1 MIENIADK
9 EPENLKDVFYIGYS
23 RLFEKQ
29 WPMWVGGLLFGLLNV
44 FMFAFEKP
52 WSVADGVRNWGNWVL
67 NSLNITEIT
76 IINPH
81 LYSTS
86 ILNFGIIAGALASAL
101 LARQFQVRIAPKR
114 ELLKALI
121 GGTLMGIGASLSFGC
136 NIGGF
141 FSALSALSMSGL
153 AMMAGLI
160 IGSIIGLKIL
170 VWELT
175 YLSPSS
181 VTYKKENQKKDKKRQ
196 PFIGITILI
205 FGVILSL
212 VYDELDY
219 SIRGGFLIFGLI
231 IGIIMQRTRFCFV
244 RAFREPFMTGDGTAT
259 KAVVL
264 AVLIGVVGFSI
275 LKWTDMKDW
284 EAQVSAGFWLGS
296 LLGGTVF
303 GIGMSLSGG
312 CASGTLWRV
321 GEGHTKL
328 WLALV
333 AFTLSASYFR
343 DWLGTSGWA
352 TKLGEALFIPKCKD
366 AYSTIINTAATG
378 KPPYTVPDNLDNITY
393 STVVGCTR
401 DHTLKKLIADIKAG
415 ASLKKK

>member
-1 MIENIADK
+1 MVDNIIEK
-9 EPENLKDVFYIGYS
+9 EPENLKEVFSNGYS
-23 RLFEKQ
+23 RLFERQ

-52 WSVADGVRNWGNWVL
+52 WSVADGVRNWGNWFL
-67 NSLNITEIT
+67 NSINLTEIT

-86 ILNFGIIAGALASAL
+86 ILNFGIIAGALSSAL
-101 LARQFQVRIAPKR
+101 LAKQFQVRFAPIR
-114 ELLKALI
+114 EMIKALI
-121 GGTLMGIGASLSFGC
+121 GGTLMGVGASLSFGC

-141 FSALSALSMSGL
+141 FSALSALSMSGI

-160 IGSIIGLKIL
+160 IGSVIGLKLL
-170 VWELT
+170 VLELT

-181 VTYKKENQKKDKKRQ
+181 VPVRKVNQKKEKKNQ
-196 PFIGITILI
+196 PALGI
-205 FGVILSL
+205 VILLAGLILAL

-244 RAFREPFMTGDGTAT
+244 RAFREPFMTGDGSAT

-264 AVLIGVVGFSI
+264 AVLIGVLGFSI

-284 EAQVSAGFWLGS
+284 EAQVSAGFWFGS
-296 LLGGTVF
+296 LIGGTIF
-303 GIGMSLSGG
+303 GVGMSLSGG

-328 WLALV
+328 WVALF
-333 AFTLSASYFR
+333 AFILSASYFR
-343 DWLGTSGWA
+343 EWLATSGWA
-352 TKLGEALFIPKCKD
+352 TKLGEALFIPELVGWKMGILSVFVLMLVWYLIVSWNEATRKLV
-366 AYSTIINTAATG
+366 II
-378 KPPYTVPDNLDNITY
+378 
-393 STVVGCTR
+393 
-401 DHTLKKLIADIKAG
+401 
-415 ASLKKK
+415 

>member
-1 MIENIADK
+1 MVENTIDR
-9 EPENLKDVFYIGYS
+9 EPESLKDVFSIGYA

-52 WSVADGVRNWGNWVL
+52 WSVADGVRNWGNWIL
-67 NSLNITEIT
+67 NNLDLTEIT

-86 ILNFGIIAGALASAL
+86 VLNFGIIVGALSSAL
-101 LARQFQVRIAPKR
+101 LAKQFQVRIAPIR
-114 ELLKALI
+114 EFIKAVI
-121 GGTLMGIGASLSFGC
+121 GGTLLGVGASLSFGC

-141 FSALSALSMSGL
+141 FSALSALSMSGI

-160 IGSIIGLKIL
+160 IGSLIGLKIL

-181 VTYKKENQKKDKKRQ
+181 APAHVTKNKKEKKNQ
-196 PFIGITILI
+196 PVIGIIIILAGILI
-205 FGVILSL
+205 AL
-212 VYDELDY
+212 VYDEFDY

-244 RAFREPFMTGDGTAT
+244 RAFREPFMTGDATAS

-264 AVLIGVVGFSI
+264 AVVIGVVGFSI
-275 LKWTDMKDW
+275 LKWTDVRDW
-284 EAQVSAGFWLGS
+284 EAQVSAGFWFGS
-296 LLGGTVF
+296 LIGGTIF

-312 CASGTLWRV
+312 CASGTLWRA

-328 WLALV
+328 WVALI
-333 AFTLSASYFR
+333 AFIISASYFR
-343 DWLGTSGWA
+343 EWLGISGWA
-352 TKLGEALFIPKCKD
+352 TKLGEAMFIPELVGWKMGMLSVFLLMLIW
-366 AYSTIINTAATG
+366 YLIVSWNEAT
-378 KPPYTVPDNLDNITY
+378 
-393 STVVGCTR
+393 R
-401 DHTLKKLIADIKAG
+401 KLVIV
-415 ASLKKK
+415 